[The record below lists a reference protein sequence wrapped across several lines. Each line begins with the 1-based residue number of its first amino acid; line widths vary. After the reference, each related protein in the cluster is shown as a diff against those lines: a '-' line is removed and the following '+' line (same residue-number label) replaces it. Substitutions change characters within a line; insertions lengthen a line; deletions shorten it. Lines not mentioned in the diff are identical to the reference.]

1 MYIFLSSL
9 VLLSEGINYLV
20 VRPEGDENEEDQVA
34 EFCQSLLYWAAM
46 IAQNEYEKVSASE
59 LVRTFD
65 VDGGSPVSYSEEFS
79 SDYSASGEVKS
90 PLSGGLGKIASS
102 LVGSLANAINQET
115 HTENQNK
122 LPHFG
127 VEMPDYKFGMTLMR
141 LTFLHRGSEINA
153 MAFRLTIWLSDA
165 CRCVHIRFISLSL

>member
-1 MYIFLSSL
+1 M
-9 VLLSEGINYLV
+9 